1 VDNKQIIEICMLAG
15 KIMLESGAET
25 HRVEDTMNRIAEAY
39 GCKDVQSFA
48 MPTGVHFSIQESDAS
63 HFRRVSSRATD
74 LHKIADVN
82 EISRDIARGLIPL
95 EQAREK
101 LREVERSRQTFTK
114 LIQIIAAALV
124 SGSFTIMFGGTW
136 PDFLPSMITGGV
148 AYGFMFWVVYLID
161 TRFIAD
167 FFASIIIGLLAYLSI
182 QMGFGHS
189 LDKIII
195 GAVMPL
201 VPGLPITNAVRDL
214 LAGHLVA
221 GVSKGV
227 EAGLTAV
234 AIGAGVAVMFGF
246 VELFT

>member
-1 VDNKQIIEICMLAG
+1 MLQ
-15 KIMLESGAET
+15 SGAET
-25 HRVEDTMNRIAEAY
+25 HRVEDTMIRMAEAL
-39 GCKDVQSFA
+39 GCHSVQSFA
-48 MPTGVHFSIQESDAS
+48 MPTGIHFSVDEAEAS
-63 HFRRVSSRATD
+63 HFLRVSSRATD

-82 EISRDIARGLIPL
+82 AISRDLVSGVIPPDEAL
-95 EQAREK
+95 GRLQA
-101 LREVERSRQTFTK
+101 VESSRQTYSALF
-114 LIQIIAAALV
+114 QVIAAAIV

-136 PDFLPSMITGGV
+136 PDFLPSALSGGI
-148 AYGFMFWVVYLID
+148 AYAVMLAIVHLID

-167 FFASIIIGLLAYLSI
+167 FFASIIIGLLAYVSI
-182 QMGFGHS
+182 LFGFGDS

-234 AIGAGVAVMFGF
+234 AIGAGVAVMFGI
-246 VELFT
+246 VSLFT

>member
-1 VDNKQIIEICMLAG
+1 
-15 KIMLESGAET
+15 MLESGAET
-25 HRVEDTMNRIAEAY
+25 YRVEDTMNRIAATY
-39 GCKDVQSFA
+39 GYENVQSFA
-48 MPTGVHFSIQESDAS
+48 MPTGIHFSINETEAS
-63 HFRRVSSRATD
+63 HFLRVSSRATD

-82 EISRDIARGLIPL
+82 AISRNIAKGDIPL
-95 EQAREK
+95 QEAKKHLQTIDQ
-101 LREVERSRQTFTK
+101 SRQTFTK
-114 LIQIIAAALV
+114 WLQVVAAALV
-124 SGSFTIMFGGTW
+124 SGSFAIMFGGTW
-136 PDFLPSMITGGV
+136 PDFLPALVTGGI
-148 AYGFMFWVVYLID
+148 AYAVMFWVVHLID

-167 FFASIIIGLLAYLSI
+167 FFASIIIGLLAFLSI
-182 QMGFGHS
+182 KIGFGNS

-234 AIGAGVAVMFGF
+234 AIGAGVAVMFGC
-246 VELFT
+246 VALFS